1 MGNWD
6 STDADG
12 MNGAFSIKLS
22 PGATACCIVSD
33 GSGLKEIGLEIWEHV
48 SVHMEDGNGKERT
61 PSWGDMCLIKDIFWN
76 EDEVVVQFHPA
87 KKDYVNLHPHVLHLW
102 RRAEGFPTPPK
113 VCV

>member
-12 MNGAFSIKLS
+12 MNGAFSIKLW

-61 PSWGDMCLIKDIFWN
+61 PSWGDMCLNKDIFWN